1 MTVEQAPSTP
11 SGRQPRQNRE
21 RRQRRRRPNPTLLAG
36 LVLGGIVLLVVV
48 LAPLLLPAPNEQDL
62 TKILQP
68 PSGEALL
75 GTDQLGR
82 DVLARV
88 VAGMR
93 IDLLIGVTAL
103 IVPLILGSLIGA
115 LAAWYGGW
123 VEEVSGVLAD
133 VVQAFPYYLFII
145 VLAFFL
151 GAGVRS
157 ILIAVAAVAWVSY
170 LRIVRAAVQ
179 TTMHQDYVTAAVGAG
194 YSDRRVL
201 LRHVLPNVFK
211 QPLAYAITDVVV
223 VIVSTATLSYLGVGI
238 NPPTPELGALI
249 ADGQQYVADRPL
261 LTLAP
266 GLAVVLM
273 GAALSLL
280 GHGFAEQVDGS

>member
-1 MTVEQAPSTP
+1 MSVDQAAATTAIA
-11 SGRQPRQNRE
+11 RA
-21 RRQRRRRPNPTLLAG
+21 RRRPNPTLLAG
-36 LVLGGIVLLVVV
+36 FILGGIVLVVIV
-48 LAPLLLPAPNEQDL
+48 VAPLFLPSPNEQDL
-62 TKILQP
+62 GKILQP
-68 PSGEALL
+68 PSADAWL

-93 IDLLIGVTAL
+93 IDLVIGVAAL
-103 IVPLILGSLIGA
+103 IVPFLVGSLIGA
-115 LAAWYGGW
+115 CAAWYGGW
-123 VEEVSGVLAD
+123 FDEVASVLAD

-151 GAGVRS
+151 GAGARS
-157 ILIAVAAVAWVSY
+157 ILIAVAVVAWVSY
-170 LRIVRAAVQ
+170 TRIVRAEVQ
-179 TTMHQDYVTAAVGAG
+179 TVMRREYVTAALGAG

-238 NPPTPELGALI
+238 APPTPELGALI

-261 LTLAP
+261 LALAP
-266 GLAVVLM
+266 GLAVVLI

-280 GHGFAEQVDGS
+280 GHGFAEQVDES

>member
-1 MTVEQAPSTP
+1 MSVPELMPETAVH
-11 SGRQPRQNRE
+11 GRRNRL
-21 RRQRRRRPNPTLLAG
+21 NPTLIAG
-36 LVLGGIVLLVVV
+36 LILSSVVLLII
-48 LAPLLLPAPNEQDL
+48 LIGPLLLPSPSEQDL
-62 TKILQP
+62 SKILAA

-93 IDLLIGVTAL
+93 IDLVIGVTAL
-103 IVPLILGSLIGA
+103 VIPVLFGSLLGV
-115 LAAWYGGW
+115 LAAWYRGW
-123 VEEVSGVLAD
+123 VDELTSVLAD

-151 GAGVRS
+151 GAGARS
-157 ILIAVAAVAWVSY
+157 IFIAVALIAWVSY

-179 TTMHQDYVTAAVGAG
+179 MAARQDYVTAAIGAG
-194 YSDRRVL
+194 YSDRRVFF
-201 LRHVLPNVFK
+201 RHLLPNVYK

-238 NPPTPELGALI
+238 APPTPELGALI
-249 ADGQQYVADRPL
+249 ADGQQYVMQHPL
-261 LTLAP
+261 LVVAP
-266 GLAVVLM
+266 GLAVVLI

-280 GHGFAEQVDGS
+280 GHGLTEQMDQS